1 MTEEQ
6 LISECIEGNYRAQ
19 KKLYTLFS
27 GKMMGISMRYAS
39 CVPEAEDIRQES
51 FIKVFNKI
59 DTFQATGPLGG
70 WIRRIV
76 VNTALQRI
84 RDNKNYRMHVEIDA
98 SESMLEV
105 SDGVLAQMGA
115 AEIMRKVQKL
125 PNGFRTVFNL
135 YAIEGYTHPEI
146 SKELGISVGTS
157 KSQYSR
163 ARAIL
168 RTLIEKEENISEK
181 AV

>member
-1 MTEEQ
+1 
-6 LISECIEGNYRAQ
+6 
-19 KKLYTLFS
+19 
-27 GKMMGISMRYAS
+27 MRYAS
-39 CVPEAEDIRQES
+39 CVPEAEDILQDS
-51 FIKVFNKI
+51 FIKVFSKM
-59 DTFQATGPLGG
+59 DTFKATGPLGG

-84 RDNKNYRMHVEIDA
+84 RDNKNYKMHVEIDQ
-98 SESMLEV
+98 SESILEV
-105 SDGVLAQMGA
+105 SDDALATMGA
-115 AEIMRKVQKL
+115 AEIMKKIQKL
-125 PNGFRTVFNL
+125 PAGFRTVFNL

-168 RTLIEKEENISEK
+168 RTLIENEENISEK
-181 AV
+181 AI

>member
-1 MTEEQ
+1 
-6 LISECIEGNYRAQ
+6 
-19 KKLYTLFS
+19 
-27 GKMMGISMRYAS
+27 MRYAS
-39 CVPEAEDIRQES
+39 CAPEAEDILQES

-59 DTFQATGPLGG
+59 DTFKATGPLGG

-115 AEIMRKVQKL
+115 AEIMKKVQKL

>member
-1 MTEEQ
+1 
-6 LISECIEGNYRAQ
+6 
-19 KKLYTLFS
+19 
-27 GKMMGISMRYAS
+27 MRYAS
-39 CVPEAEDIRQES
+39 CVPEAEDILQES

-59 DTFQATGPLGG
+59 DTFKATGPLGG

-115 AEIMRKVQKL
+115 AEIMKKVQKL